1 MRKRS
6 SPKRKPGI
14 LDRVLKKRTIYSWI
28 VLVLFVINAVLS
40 LTALAFMTTW
50 LVKFLLVMF
59 NPVQT
64 PPPPAGTYGVI
75 FYLLF
80 GIVMI
85 TLLFGIVMIALLITS
100 TVISV
105 IYLFKLYNSKR
116 GLIMWTNIA
125 FGFSAFLFLLYSL
138 LFALDASFGKLSR
151 VLETIL
157 PPVIAFIVTILIWVT
172 FVNHLNKMKKNF

>member
-1 MRKRS
+1 MRKKS

-40 LTALAFMTTW
+40 LTVLASLTTS
-50 LVKFLLVMF
+50 LVKFLLVISDTL
-59 NPVQT
+59 QKHSET
-64 PPPPAGTYGVI
+64 AQALPAGTYELISYV
-75 FYLLF
+75 LF
-80 GIVMI
+80 
-85 TLLFGIVMIALLITS
+85 FGIVMIALLTTS

-105 IYLFKLYNSKR
+105 IYLFKLYNLKR
-116 GLIMWTNIA
+116 GLIRWTNIA
-125 FGFSAFLFLLYSL
+125 FGFSAFSFLFYSS
-138 LFALDASFGKLSR
+138 LFALIASPGKLSR